1 MSNTLPESFAAIVT
15 PAVDSPTSTTPREE
29 PGRVENTVARGFD
42 TSLIKK
48 YPRSNRKVSINYGT
62 YSLMTD
68 EESMEIT
75 QSIHISPAGIEFQ
88 STTNFQEGTLLRIL
102 VNIPDYW
109 QRKRRFVEYRRIDQ
123 PDRFSILA
131 KVVRSEDVGRRG
143 KKKMVTVQTV
153 SIDETDELVLKS
165 YLQEG

>member
-1 MSNTLPESFAAIVT
+1 M
-15 PAVDSPTSTTPREE
+15 STTANPQPVSDISSEVAPHAAQGSAPSTEE
-29 PGRVENTVARGFD
+29 SSMIRGFD

-62 YSLMTD
+62 YNLMAD
-68 EESMEIT
+68 EHTMDAT

-88 STTNFQEGTLLRIL
+88 SVKAFTEGTLLRIL

-109 QRKRRFVEYRRIDQ
+109 QRKRKFVEYRRIDQ
-123 PDRFSILA
+123 PARFSILA

-165 YLQEG
+165 FLQEG

>member
-1 MSNTLPESFAAIVT
+1 MSNTVESIVLL
-15 PAVDSPTSTTPREE
+15 DQSTSVTDEAPKTD
-29 PGRVENTVARGFD
+29 ENLVRGFD

-48 YPRSNRKVSINYGT
+48 YPRSNRKVSINYGA

-68 EESMEIT
+68 EDSMDAT

-88 STTNFQEGTLLRIL
+88 SAKAFQEGTLLRIL

-123 PDRFSILA
+123 PARFSILA
-131 KVVRSEDVGRRG
+131 KVVRSEDLGRRG

-153 SIDETDELVLKS
+153 SIDETDEMVLKS
-165 YLQEG
+165 FLQEG

>member
-1 MSNTLPESFAAIVT
+1 MSTSDFKDLDPSSQVKKSKNATKDPNIDGAEAIVHN
-15 PAVDSPTSTTPREE
+15 VFDS
-29 PGRVENTVARGFD
+29 
-42 TSLIKK
+42 SLIKN
-48 YPRSNRKVSINYGT
+48 YPRSNRKVNINYGT
-62 YSLMTD
+62 YSLMANED
-68 EESMEIT
+68 SMEAT

-88 STTNFQEGTLLRIL
+88 STVNYQEGTLLRIL

-109 QRKRRFVEYRRIDQ
+109 QRKRKFVEYRRVDQ
-123 PDRFSILA
+123 PNRFSILA
-131 KVVRSEDVGRRG
+131 KVIRTEDVGRRG